1 MKSFLFLTAYF
12 EEANSVLKF
21 FNSQRLLD
29 KKISETVINQKRVLH
44 LEMGMGCQNVQYSL
58 KKLLVTETQFE
69 RIYIVGFC
77 GGLSPNLKTGQIITA
92 QNVVL
97 LKNKV
102 QREFFLRPEEG
113 RDKIQ
118 KVLTVDRIIKTPDE
132 KKRLFLDYH
141 VDAVDMETG
150 FVLEFFEVRRVSAPV
165 TFIKSVIDTSDQ
177 EIPQNLRGS
186 FVEEKNLL
194 AELKNNMK
202 ISKERLEK
210 EFLEP
215 FFDSLC
221 EEK

>member
-29 KKISETVINQKRVLH
+29 KKISEAVINQKRVLH

-58 KKLLVTETQFE
+58 KKLLGTETQFE

-77 GGLSPNLKTGQIITA
+77 GGLSPNLKIGQIITA

-150 FVLEFFEVRRVSAPV
+150 FVLEFFEVHHVSAPI